1 MKILNERI
9 GSMTIEEDKLKKM
22 QKDIQEIGYKMEN
35 AMEIE
40 RRVTRIFKDMDING
54 LVK

>member
-1 MKILNERI
+1 M
-9 GSMTIEEDKLKKM
+9 
-22 QKDIQEIGYKMEN
+22 GYKMEN

-54 LVK
+54 LVKSVKTVRDNPHIRKPTRMRLKKNF